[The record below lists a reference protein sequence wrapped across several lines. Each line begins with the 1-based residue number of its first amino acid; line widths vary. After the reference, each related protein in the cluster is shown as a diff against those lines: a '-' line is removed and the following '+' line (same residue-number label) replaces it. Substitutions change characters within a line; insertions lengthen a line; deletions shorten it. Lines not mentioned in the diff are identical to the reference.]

1 MEFKEFRSMISDH
14 FNEMTKNVDR
24 LFEVGI
30 DKDEMWNVYLDSF
43 PDGTNEIYRKRRKY
57 DCSCCR
63 QFIKQ
68 IGNVVTIKGNK
79 LETIWDLDIHDD
91 KFEPVAKAMSDFV
104 RRHCVTDEMC
114 IRDRN
119 SEE

>member
-1 MEFKEFRSMISDH
+1 MEFKEFRSMISDR

-68 IGNVVTIKGNK
+68 IGNVVTIKEFG
-79 LETIWDLDIHDD
+79 IWIFMMTNLNRLQKPCLIL
-91 KFEPVAKAMSDFV
+91 
-104 RRHCVTDEMC
+104 
-114 IRDRN
+114 
-119 SEE
+119 

>member
-1 MEFKEFRSMISDH
+1 MEFKEFRNMISDH
-14 FNEMTKNVDR
+14 FKTMTKDVDR
-24 LFEVGI
+24 LFEAGV

-43 PDGTNEIYRKRRKY
+43 PAGTNEIYRKRREY

-68 IGNVVTIKGNK
+68 IGNAVVIKDNK

-91 KFEPVAKAMSDFV
+91 KFEPVAKAMSNFV
-104 RRHCVTDEMC
+104 
-114 IRDRN
+114 
-119 SEE
+119 